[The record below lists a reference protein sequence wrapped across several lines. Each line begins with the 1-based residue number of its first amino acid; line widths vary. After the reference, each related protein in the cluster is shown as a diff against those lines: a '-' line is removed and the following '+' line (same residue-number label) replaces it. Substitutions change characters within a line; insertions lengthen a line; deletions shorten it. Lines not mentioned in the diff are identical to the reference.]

1 MIEKN
6 KPLQENFV
14 LIGSVFT
21 LLVTLMV
28 WASLFEI
35 IQTARAQG
43 QVIAVARTQV
53 MQAAI
58 DGVIQEISV
67 QEGQTVKKGQVLVRM
82 DDQQVEASLEESQS
96 KVAALQAALIRL
108 RTEVLDHPL
117 DFPPSLAKYPQFK
130 TNQIELYQ
138 RRKKALDADLASLSQ
153 NLSLVNK
160 ELTLNRGLL
169 NTGDVGQADII
180 RLERQAAEINGQ
192 FQARKNKFFQDAQTD
207 MTKAEEDLS
216 TQESIL
222 TDRLSTYERAI
233 IYAPTDG
240 LVKNIQITTPGAR
253 VRPGDI
259 ILELVP
265 TSGEFVVEAKLKP
278 ADIAVIRSGLPC
290 QIKLDAYDYGIY
302 GSLRGKV
309 KYISPDALT
318 EKTAQGEATFYRVQI
333 TIDYEGLKRHN
344 TENPDLKIEIQ
355 PGMTGTVE
363 IETGTHTVM
372 SYLTKPITKTLNEAL
387 TER

>member
-1 MIEKN
+1 MIRKN
-6 KPLQENFV
+6 RPLRDTFI
-14 LIGSVFT
+14 LIGSICT
-21 LLVTLMV
+21 LLVAMIV
-28 WASLFEI
+28 WASIFKI

-43 QVIAVARTQV
+43 QVIAIARTQV
-53 MQAAI
+53 IQAAI
-58 DGVIQEISV
+58 DGVIQAVLV
-67 QEGQTVKKGQVLVRM
+67 QEGQIVKKGDILVRM
-82 DDQQVEASLEESQS
+82 DDQQVEAGLTESQS
-96 KVAALQAALIRL
+96 KVAALQATLVRL
-108 RTEVLDHPL
+108 RTEVLDRPL
-117 DFPPSLAKYPQFK
+117 NFPKSLANYPQFVS
-130 TNQIELYQ
+130 NQVELYQ
-138 RRKKALDADLASLSQ
+138 RRKEALDADLASLTK
-153 NLSLVNK
+153 NLQLVNK
-160 ELTLNRGLL
+160 ELTLNQGLL
-169 NTGDVGQADII
+169 KTGDVGQADII

-192 FQARKNKFFQDAQTD
+192 LQARKNKFFQDAQTD
-207 MTKAEEDLS
+207 MTKAEEELS

-222 TDRLSTYERAI
+222 SDRKSVYERAI
-233 IYAPTDG
+233 ILAPADG

-290 QIKLDAYDYGIY
+290 QIKLDAYDYSVY
-302 GSLRGKV
+302 GSLTGKV

-318 EKTAQGEATFYRVQI
+318 EKTPQGEVTYYRVQI
-333 TIDYEGLKRHN
+333 SIDYDGLTQHN
-344 TENPDLKIEIQ
+344 TDNPDLEIEIQ

-372 SYLTKPITKTLNEAL
+372 SYLTKPITKTVNEAL

>member
-1 MIEKN
+1 MIKKN
-6 KPLQENFV
+6 RPLRENFV
-14 LIGSVFT
+14 LIGLVCT
-21 LLVTLMV
+21 LLVALMV
-28 WASLFEI
+28 WASVFEI

-53 MQAAI
+53 IQAAI
-58 DGVIQEISV
+58 DGVIQAVSV
-67 QEGQTVKKGQVLVRM
+67 QEGQTVKKGQILVHM
-82 DDQQVEASLEESQS
+82 DDQQVKAGLEESQG

-108 RTEVLDHPL
+108 RTEVLGYPL
-117 DFPPSLAKYPQFK
+117 EFPPSLAKYPQFK
-130 TNQIELYQ
+130 SNQIELYQ
-138 RRKKALDADLASLSQ
+138 RRKEALDADVASLSQ
-153 NLSLVNK
+153 NLRLVNK
-160 ELTLNRGLL
+160 ELTLNEGLL
-169 NTGDVGQADII
+169 KTGDVGQADII

-192 FQARKNKFFQDAQTD
+192 LLARKNKFFQDAQTD
-207 MTKAEEDLS
+207 MTKAEEELS
-216 TQESIL
+216 AQESIL
-222 TDRLSTYERAI
+222 ADRAATYERAI
-233 IYAPTDG
+233 IHAPSDG

-278 ADIAVIRSGLPC
+278 ADIAVIRSGLPS
-290 QIKLDAYDYGIY
+290 QIKLDAYDYSIY

-318 EKTAQGEATFYRVQI
+318 EKTPQGETNYYRVQI
-333 TIDYEGLKRHN
+333 TIDQGGLEQHN
-344 TENPDLKIEIQ
+344 ANNPDLKIEIQ

-372 SYLTKPITKTLNEAL
+372 SYLTKPITKTVNESL

>member
-1 MIEKN
+1 MITKGR
-6 KPLQENFV
+6 PLRANFV
-14 LIGSVFT
+14 LIGVVCS

-28 WASLFEI
+28 WASIFEI

-43 QVIAVARTQV
+43 QVIAIARTQV

-58 DGVIQEISV
+58 DGVIREILV

-82 DDQQVEASLEESQS
+82 DDQQVEAGLKESQG

-108 RTEVLDHPL
+108 RAEVLGHSL
-117 DFPPSLAKYPQFK
+117 DFPKNLSEYPQFVS
-130 TNQIELYQ
+130 NQIELYQ
-138 RRKKALDADLASLSQ
+138 RRKEALDTDLASFSK
-153 NLSLVNK
+153 NLKLVNK
-160 ELTLNRGLL
+160 ELALNLGLL
-169 NTGDVGQADII
+169 KTGDVGQADII
-180 RLERQAAEINGQ
+180 RLERQAAEVNGQ
-192 FQARKNKFFQDAQTD
+192 LLARKNKFFQDAQTE

-222 TDRLSTYERAI
+222 SDRISIYERAI
-233 IYAPTDG
+233 IYAPTEG

-278 ADIAVIRSGLPC
+278 ADIAVIRNGLPC
-290 QIKLDAYDYGIY
+290 QIKLDAYDYSIY
-302 GSLRGKV
+302 GQLRGKV

-318 EKTAQGEATFYRVQI
+318 EKTPQGEATYYRVQI
-333 TIDYEGLKRHN
+333 AIDYGDLTQHN
-344 TENPDLKIEIQ
+344 SDNPDLKIEIQ

-363 IETGTHTVM
+363 IETGTHTIM
-372 SYLTKPITKTLNEAL
+372 SYLTKPITKTVNEAL

>member
-1 MIEKN
+1 MIK
-6 KPLQENFV
+6 KHRPLRENFMLV
-14 LIGSVFT
+14 GSVCA
-21 LLVTLMV
+21 LLVALMV

-43 QVIAVARTQV
+43 QVIAIARTQV
-53 MQAAI
+53 IQAAI
-58 DGVIQEISV
+58 DGVIQEVSV

-82 DDQQVEASLEESQS
+82 DDKQVEAGLKESQS

-108 RTEVLDHPL
+108 RTEVLDRPL
-117 DFPPSLAKYPQFK
+117 SFPKSLNSYPQFVN
-130 TNQIELYQ
+130 NQVELYE
-138 RRKKALDADLASLSQ
+138 RRKEALDADLASLAK
-153 NLSLVNK
+153 NLQLVNK

-169 NTGDVGQADII
+169 KTGDVGQADII
-180 RLERQAAEINGQ
+180 RLERQAAEISGQ
-192 FQARKNKFFQDAQTD
+192 LQARKNKFFQDAQTD

-222 TDRLSTYERAI
+222 SDRTATYERAI

-240 LVKNIQITTPGAR
+240 LVKNIQITTAGAR

-290 QIKLDAYDYGIY
+290 QIKLDAYDYSIY
-302 GSLRGKV
+302 GSLKGTV

-318 EKTAQGEATFYRVQI
+318 EKTPQGEATYYRVQI
-333 TIDYEGLKRHN
+333 AIDYDGLTRHN
-344 TENPDLKIEIQ
+344 ADNPDLEIEIQ

-372 SYLTKPITKTLNEAL
+372 SYLTKPITKTVNEAL